1 MRNRIIIFLIYLLL
15 FIFIC
20 SYFVEFRGYD
30 EYSLANKRNL
40 TEKKIRQF
48 ENDVKLGKNIEV
60 SDYLK
65 DDSIDYSNQLTRKTS
80 ELNIKLNDY
89 LKHLIQDVFKIFKR
103 LVC

>member
-1 MRNRIIIFLIYLLL
+1 MRNRIITFSIYLLL

-20 SYFVEFRGYD
+20 SYFVEFSGYY

-48 ENDVKLGKNIEV
+48 ENDVKLGKNIEL

-89 LKHLIQDVFKIFKR
+89 LKHLIQDMFKIFKR